1 MASWWV
7 EYSQEAANYL
17 EDNGA
22 LVTALFFAI
31 EALAETEG
39 LPTAGLILGEAD
51 EVIFE
56 AENHIIPYEREE
68 SAQIVR
74 ITIIR
79 PK

>member
-22 LVTALFFAI
+22 LVAALFFAM
-31 EALAETEG
+31 EAVAENEG
-39 LPTAGLILGEAD
+39 LPTAGLIMAEAG

-56 AENHIIPYEREE
+56 AENHIVAYERDE
-68 SAQIVR
+68 SPQIVR
-74 ITIIR
+74 ITIIK

>member
-22 LVTALFFAI
+22 LAAPLFFAM
-31 EALAETEG
+31 EALAENEG
-39 LPTAGLILGEAD
+39 LPVEGAMMIEPGEY
-51 EVIFE
+51 IFE
-56 AENHIIPYEREE
+56 PENHIVVFERDE
-68 SAQIVR
+68 STQIVR
-74 ITIIR
+74 ITIIK

>member
-22 LVTALFFAI
+22 LVAALFFAI
-31 EALAETEG
+31 EALAESEG
-39 LPTAGLILGEAD
+39 IPIDGATQIEPGVFL
-51 EVIFE
+51 FE
-56 AENHIIPYEREE
+56 PERHTVVYERDE
-68 SAQIVR
+68 SRQIVR
-74 ITIIR
+74 VTIIR